1 MVKPKELRRVG
12 MVGLGD
18 QGQPM
23 ARLYLQGGWPLA
35 FFARRPEVIEEFK
48 GRGATFTP
56 TMRELGAASDIVL
69 VIVEDDPQVRD
80 VVIDQ
85 KMYESMQPGS
95 VIVLHSTLY
104 PDTCDEVAA
113 AAKPYGVHVVDAPVS
128 GGPQRTHDG
137 TLTMPVGCDDPAV
150 FDAIK
155 PILDVCGET
164 VQRMGKLGTGQITKL
179 LNNLFY
185 AAHLVTARDEALLIG
200 KLGIDIA
207 AAARLLPTCSG
218 SSDVFRQSAVAPIP
232 FNPVGHLYRG
242 VHQPGGTGGQIKV
255 IREVFKS
262 RGVDVETL
270 FPFTNDLVEESMR
283 RGFTYGTVADPPA
296 GAAE

>member
-1 MVKPKELRRVG
+1 MIKPKELRRVG

-23 ARLYLQGGWPLA
+23 ARLYIQGGWPFA
-35 FFARRPEVIEEFK
+35 FFARRPEVIDEFK

-85 KMYESMQPGS
+85 KMYEQMEPGG

-104 PDTCDEVAA
+104 PDTCEEVAA

-137 TLTMPVGCDDPAV
+137 ELTMAVGCEDQDV

-155 PILDVCGET
+155 PVLDVCGT
-164 VQRMGKLGTGQITKL
+164 MVQRMGPLGTGQITKL
-179 LNNLFY
+179 LNNLYY
-185 AAHLVTARDEALLIG
+185 AAHLVTARDEAKLISL
-200 KLGIDIA
+200 LGIDVEA
-207 AAARLLPTCSG
+207 AAKLLPTCSG
-218 SSDVFRQSAVAPIP
+218 SSDVFRQSAIAETP
-232 FNPVGHLYRG
+232 FRPVGHLYRG
-242 VHQPGGTGGQIKV
+242 VHQPGGTGRQVQV

-262 RGVDVETL
+262 RGVDVEKM
-270 FPFTNDLVEESMR
+270 FPFTNLLVEESMR
-283 RGFTYGTVADPPA
+283 RGFTYGTVADPPFN
-296 GAAE
+296 E